1 MQPQRQGQ
9 VHDKV
14 TRKELVCPEYK
25 NDAVIDC
32 NQDQY
37 NQLNNFDSS
46 SVNSNQSTMLTAVT
60 DRHAQKR
67 HNHSSRQL
75 QQPTLQSSANR
86 IQLHAQEPK
95 HQSLLTFSQFHS
107 PSTYREDTNCYFQP
121 INSQKSNERSGIGSL
136 NEPTTCFEDN
146 YDQTKNV
153 SAHAKSNQP
162 TLANHSQL
170 DSNRT
175 DLYPQT
181 LLNCDSVEF
190 EAMLN
195 HLYSL

>member
-1 MQPQRQGQ
+1 MQPQRQAQ
-9 VHDKV
+9 EHDKM

-37 NQLNNFDSS
+37 NPLNHFDSS
-46 SVNSNQSTMLTAVT
+46 SVNLNQSTMLRAPA
-60 DRHAQKR
+60 DQQAQKK
-67 HNHSSRQL
+67 HNQSSRQL
-75 QQPTLQSSANR
+75 QQPTIQSPANR
-86 IQLHAQEPK
+86 IQTHAQATK
-95 HQSLLTFSQFHS
+95 DQSLLTFSQFHS
-107 PSTYREDTNCYFQP
+107 RSTYGEGTNCYFQP
-121 INSQKSNERSGIGSL
+121 INSPKSNGRSGIGSL
-136 NEPTTCFEDN
+136 NEPTTYFEAI

-162 TLANHSQL
+162 TLANNSQL
-170 DSNRT
+170 DSDRT